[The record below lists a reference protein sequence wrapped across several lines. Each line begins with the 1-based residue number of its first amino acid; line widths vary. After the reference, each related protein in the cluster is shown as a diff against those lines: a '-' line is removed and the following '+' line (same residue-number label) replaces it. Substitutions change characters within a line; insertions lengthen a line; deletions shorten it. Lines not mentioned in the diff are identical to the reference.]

1 MLQQNLLGAVNWWE
15 GSCAFTR
22 QMTYQAHETAAAVP
36 VNYRYYIGTGSR
48 HTMFGSNKVYDDTTG
63 GVPTIVDWV
72 NAMRAG
78 SQEWKN
84 VECEDCGLLLDDDVR
99 PKPLHP
105 PFQPMGDEVVVTCTP

>member
-1 MLQQNLLGAVNWWE
+1 MPPAPSDFGIPVSSHVGGADAEKPWPAPPPSCELL
-15 GSCAFTR
+15 
-22 QMTYQAHETAAAVP
+22 
-36 VNYRYYIGTGSR
+36 
-48 HTMFGSNKVYDDTTG
+48 
-63 GVPTIVDWV
+63 
-72 NAMRAG
+72 RAG